1 MKKLFFIILISLF
14 AVFACNDDYL
24 ERFPL
29 DQISDVDFW
38 KSGSDIQM
46 YANQFYSSL
55 DPYNLMFRSGPDNN
69 SDNQA
74 PGNRFAYSWNEYTL
88 PASGGGWG
96 KSDWLPI
103 RRCNYALVK
112 IEDMERDDQVNRFE
126 GEIRFFKAYFY
137 HKKIKQFGDV
147 PWFDKD
153 LKTDSEE
160 LTKPRDSRKVVFD
173 NLLAD
178 LDFAITNLPDES
190 SAGRLTKYAAMTF
203 KAEACLYEGTFRKYH
218 GLGDYEGVL
227 REGANA
233 AESVINSGKFEVY
246 TTGNPTNDF
255 FDLFVQYELQGNPE
269 AIMIQRFIEG
279 ILMHDDVRQL
289 GEQQTGYTKDF
300 VNSYL
305 CQDGL
310 PISLSPLYQGDEEF
324 MDEFQNRDPRMKQSI
339 YTPDRPYRIYSDG
352 SVDYSEMPEFDKN
365 YCTTSYYITKGYSP
379 YEVDRL
385 QGQCTIDRF
394 IFRYGRLLVTYAELK
409 AELSEC
415 TQEVLDISINV
426 LRDRVNMPHLTI
438 DVGFID
444 PDWPD
449 WEVPISPLINEIRRE
464 RRIETCAEG
473 NRWDD
478 LVRWKAGKRL
488 ENPLSYKGARD
499 PDENNN
505 YRVVYPGFNRIWDDK
520 LYLYPIP
527 TQELTLNPNLTQN
540 PGWGD

>member
-14 AVFACNDDYL
+14 ATFACNDDYL

-55 DPYNLMFRSGPDNN
+55 DPWNLMFRNGPDNN

-96 KSDWLPI
+96 KGDWLPI

-112 IEDMERDDQVNRFE
+112 IQDMERDDEVNRFE

-137 HKKIKQFGDV
+137 HKKVKQFGDV

-153 LKTDSEE
+153 LQTDSEE
-160 LTKPRDSRKVVFD
+160 LLKPRESRKVVFD

-178 LDFAITNLPDES
+178 LDFAITYLPEES
-190 SAGRLTKYAAMTF
+190 SAGRLTKYAALTF

-218 GLGDYEGVL
+218 GLGDHEGVL

-246 TTGNPTNDF
+246 ATGNPTNDF

-269 AIMIQRFIEG
+269 GIMIQRFIEG
-279 ILMHDDVRQL
+279 LLMHDDVRQL

-305 CQDGL
+305 CEDGL

-352 SVDYSEMPEFDKN
+352 SVDFKEMPEFDKN

-379 YEVDRL
+379 YEIDRL

-409 AELSEC
+409 AELGEC
-415 TQEVLDISINV
+415 TQDVLDNSINV
-426 LRDRVNMPHLTI
+426 LRDRVNMPHLTV
-438 DVGFID
+438 DVGFVD
-444 PDWPD
+444 PDWPN
-449 WEVPISPLINEIRRE
+449 WEVPVSPLINEIRRE
-464 RRIETCAEG
+464 RRIETAAEG

-488 ENPLSYKGARD
+488 NDPLSYKGARD
-499 PDENNN
+499 PDDNNN
-505 YRVVYPGFNRIWDDK
+505 YRVVYPGFTRTWVDK